1 MGSGGNSRPPPRP
14 PLPAYRMGTKDR
26 GDYDYGYSSS
36 MTTHR
41 NAPRSSALDPTH
53 IPELPFNVLSGLLTT
68 HLGRLAAKRGEV
80 LLTHEREQI
89 TRYCYALAVE
99 MRMRGDQLRIF

>member
-1 MGSGGNSRPPPRP
+1 MTTYRKASR
-14 PLPAYRMGTKDR
+14 
-26 GDYDYGYSSS
+26 SSS
-36 MTTHR
+36 
-41 NAPRSSALDPTH
+41 LDPTH
-53 IPELPFNVLSGLLTT
+53 IPELPSKMLLGLLTT

-99 MRMRGDQLRIF
+99 IRMRGDQLRLV